1 MAFDAY
7 LKIDGIPGESTDANH
22 KDWFEILSFSHM
34 LSQRP
39 SGSAS
44 AKGGASAERCDHH
57 PFTIV
62 KYLDKATPK
71 LAEACCEGRHLKEV
85 LLTLNRAG
93 GSEKVEYMRFKL
105 SEAMIT
111 SVRPGG
117 TANGAESQP
126 LEEISF
132 NYGKIEWTYTQQ
144 KRGDGTGGGKVASG
158 WSVTENKKV

>member
-7 LKIDGIPGESTDANH
+7 LKIEGIPGESTDASH
-22 KDWFEILSFSHM
+22 KDWIEILSFSHM
-34 LSQRP
+34 LTQRP

-44 AKGGASAERCDHH
+44 AKGGAAGERCDHH

-62 KYLDKATPK
+62 KALDKATPK
-71 LAEACCEGRHLKEV
+71 LAEACCEGRHIKEV
-85 LLTLNRAG
+85 LFTLNRAG
-93 GSEKVEYMRFKL
+93 GEKLEYFRVTLTEVMV
-105 SEAMIT
+105 T

-117 TANGAESQP
+117 TSSGGESMP

-158 WSVTENKKV
+158 WDVTQNKKV